1 MWCDSNRY
9 NDGRG
14 YKTIW
19 EIKRCRDFQIEDTNA
34 DWGPHHPEIDRNFKP
49 NNFKLTTMYI
59 VDSYPLAVILC
70 VVTMMCWGSWAN
82 TQKLASKEWSFP
94 LFYWD
99 YTLGVIILSLI
110 FGLTLGS
117 SGDSGQAFIP
127 NLLNAAPRAIL
138 FALLGGVIFNI
149 ANLLLVA
156 AIEIAGMAIAFP
168 IGIGLAL
175 VLGVFNN
182 YLPNPEAYNS
192 LYLFL
197 GVGLV
202 TLAIVINAMAY
213 KKVSQGSKSTRG
225 IVVSLVAGLLMS
237 FFYRFVADSMST
249 DLVNIEAGT
258 FTPYSAVFVFSIGI
272 FISNFL
278 FNFYFM
284 KKPVSGEP
292 VTFGMYF
299 KQGTPKLHIVGII
312 GGIIWSL
319 GMMLSI
325 MAGDIAGYAIS
336 YGLGQGATLVAAI
349 WGVFVWKEFKDAPK
363 GTSKLLILM
372 FASFIVGLVL
382 IILANDA

>member
-1 MWCDSNRY
+1 
-9 NDGRG
+9 
-14 YKTIW
+14 
-19 EIKRCRDFQIEDTNA
+19 
-34 DWGPHHPEIDRNFKP
+34 
-49 NNFKLTTMYI
+49 MYI
-59 VDSYPLAVILC
+59 VNSYPLAVILC
-70 VVTMMCWGSWAN
+70 VVTMLCWGSWAN

-99 YTLGVIILSLI
+99 YTLGVILLSLF

-117 SGDSGQAFIP
+117 SGFGGQAFIP
-127 NLLNAAPRAIL
+127 NLLNAAPKAIL
-138 FALLGGVIFNI
+138 LALLGGVIFNI

-182 YLPNPEAYNS
+182 YLPNPEDYNA

-213 KKVSQGSKSTRG
+213 KRVSQGSKSTKG
-225 IVVSLVAGLLMS
+225 IILSLVAGLLMS

-249 DLVNIEAGT
+249 DLGNIDPGT
-258 FTPYSAVFVFSIGI
+258 FTPYAAVFVFSIGI
-272 FISNFL
+272 FLSNFV
-278 FNFYFM
+278 FNYYFM
-284 KKPVSGEP
+284 KRPVSGSP

-299 KQGTPKLHIVGII
+299 KKGTPGLHAVGII

-363 GTSKLLILM
+363 GTSNLLIIM
-372 FASFIVGLVL
+372 FASFIAGLIL
-382 IILANDA
+382 IILANGA

>member
-1 MWCDSNRY
+1 M
-9 NDGRG
+9 
-14 YKTIW
+14 
-19 EIKRCRDFQIEDTNA
+19 F
-34 DWGPHHPEIDRNFKP
+34 
-49 NNFKLTTMYI
+49 I
-59 VDSYPLAVILC
+59 VDSYLLAVLFCAI
-70 VVTMMCWGSWAN
+70 TMLCWGSWAN

-99 YTLGVIILSLI
+99 YTLGVILLSLV

-117 SGDSGQAFIP
+117 SGSAGESFIP
-127 NLLNAAPRAIL
+127 NLLNAAPRAFL
-138 FALLGGVIFNI
+138 FALLGGVVFNI

-182 YLPNPEAYNS
+182 YLPNPEVYNA

-202 TLAIVINAMAY
+202 TLAIVLNAVAY
-213 KKVSQGSKSTRG
+213 KKVTQGSKSTKG
-225 IVVSLVAGLLMS
+225 IVLSLVAGLLMS

-249 DLVNIEAGT
+249 DLTNITEGT
-258 FTPYSAVFVFSIGI
+258 FTPYTAVFVFSIGI
-272 FISNFL
+272 FISNFI
-278 FNFYFM
+278 FNVYFM

-292 VTFGMYF
+292 VTFKMYF
-299 KQGTPKLHIVGII
+299 KGTAKLHLVGIL
-312 GGIIWSL
+312 GGIIWNI

-349 WGVFVWKEFKDAPK
+349 WGVFVWKEFKNAPK
-363 GTSKLLILM
+363 GTNGLLVFM
-372 FASFIVGLVL
+372 FASFVVGLVL
-382 IILANDA
+382 IILANGA

>member
-1 MWCDSNRY
+1 
-9 NDGRG
+9 
-14 YKTIW
+14 
-19 EIKRCRDFQIEDTNA
+19 
-34 DWGPHHPEIDRNFKP
+34 
-49 NNFKLTTMYI
+49 MYI
-59 VDSYPLAVILC
+59 VDSYFLAVLLC
-70 VVTMMCWGSWAN
+70 IITMLCWGSWAN

-99 YTLGVIILSLI
+99 YTLGIIILSLL
-110 FGLTLGS
+110 FGFTLGS
-117 SGDSGQAFIP
+117 IGSNGQAFIP
-127 NLLNAAPRAIL
+127 NLVSAAPKAL
-138 FALLGGVIFNI
+138 VMALLGGIIFNI

-182 YLPNPEAYNS
+182 YLPNPEAYNT

-202 TLAIVINAMAY
+202 TLAIIINAVAY

-225 IVVSLVAGLLMS
+225 IILSLVAGLLMS

-249 DLVNIEAGT
+249 DLVNINEGT
-258 FTPYSAVFVFSIGI
+258 LTPYTAVFVFSIGI

-278 FNFYFM
+278 FNTYFM

-292 VTFGMYF
+292 VNIAMYF
-299 KQGTPKLHIVGII
+299 KGNKKLHMVGIL
-312 GGIIWSL
+312 GGVIWSL

-363 GTSKLLILM
+363 GTSNLLTVM
-372 FASFIVGLVL
+372 FASFIIGLIF
-382 IILANDA
+382 IILANKAA